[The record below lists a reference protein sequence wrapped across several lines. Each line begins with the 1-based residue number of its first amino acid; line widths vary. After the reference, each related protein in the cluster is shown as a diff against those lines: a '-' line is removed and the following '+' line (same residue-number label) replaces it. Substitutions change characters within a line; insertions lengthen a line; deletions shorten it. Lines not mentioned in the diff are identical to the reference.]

1 MPGSKLFMFNIAAVA
16 AAAPFLAKQQSE
28 GGKVSITIATT
39 NDVYSMYAR
48 PMSGNGY
55 YFQGTPSEQFYSIC
69 EKDAD
74 TCYGTAG
81 AMDMPEASV
90 DKLYNIDLS
99 ATGGKVMTKEDS
111 GCVDPS
117 KFDDM
122 VRDPASAWGNTAQM
136 AGTYKYLGLTAD
148 TDEYISMLPGDFVA
162 MSYLSSIT
170 YGQHMV
176 DMMNAGEVDLVAFG
190 DHEFQFKNKC
200 PPADLADH
208 PEYNDVCLSWNMAT
222 GNFLYLGSNVFEDAE
237 KTRLYG
243 STLEVADE
251 ISFVNATVPKN
262 KKVFDEETSYYAPSG
277 NYWFKMVKDKKV
289 CFTGTTEA
297 SADEPIIGST
307 NVWLSDEYEAGV
319 NATREMNE
327 DGCNLVIV
335 LTHQREGYDVLFWR
349 KAVVEEG
356 IKIDAIIG
364 GHDHFPAFLNLQHPT
379 KPDIIT
385 PVWKMGMD
393 GQMLGK
399 FVFDFDEQHPDGKLR
414 YAHAIPV
421 FDEQCDQHFIG
432 TDNEEWW
439 NNNVMQ
445 TWTHWVQ
452 PIKPL
457 QDTNM
462 TNLLFA
468 GFYDTAD
475 IRSAESRVG
484 NMLADLFLRNLSAHF
499 AALDGGNIRY
509 GLSQNFTERIPLTEL
524 DLYEETPFLDG
535 MVSYD
540 MSLMEVFG
548 YMIYSAPIA
557 MGGPNAPRPVT
568 SGFEIEMDPTTTEH
582 GGVKFIRFTGT
593 SHMAGI
599 VNRTQTECGHPT
611 LKCGEII
618 WNAEEGWKV
627 DPFTM
632 VIVTA
637 PDYNARYSPDDSPTL
652 RRSYYLTQ
660 MSDLCR
666 RGAESYAIDLMESRH
681 PSLALLVLTSSTP
694 TSTTTTGSSRP
705 HYTEDSIKAA
715 DEFCGS
721 KAAGSYCMYWQTTA
735 GQVCH
740 GTEVSCSSLLVEGR
754 RLAVAD
760 ADSQTCWA
768 RLDSTIPERSV
779 HVWTD
784 EAVTPEGVKVIDT
797 TTPMADGSA
806 AAAMLLSGPWYVGGE
821 HPEDLEAY
829 GISDP
834 DVESMEMANLPVRR
848 WLEST
853 PAASTD
859 SFVLASFAGE
869 APKKTVGQF
878 YGAKVN
884 PRTILALHQ

>member
-1 MPGSKLFMFNIAAVA
+1 MSGNKYLMFNLAAVA
-16 AAAPFLAKQQSE
+16 TAAPFLAKHQSV

-55 YFQGTPSEQFYSIC
+55 YFEGTPSEQFYSIF

-81 AMDMPEASV
+81 AMGMPEASV
-90 DKLYNIDLS
+90 DKLHNIDLS

-122 VRDPASAWGNTAQM
+122 VRDPSSAWGNTAQM

-176 DMMNAGEVDLVAFG
+176 DIMNAGEVDLVAFG
-190 DHEFQFKNKC
+190 NHEFQFKNKC
-200 PPADLADH
+200 PPADLGNH
-208 PEYNDVCLSWNMAT
+208 PEYNDVCVAWNMAT
-222 GNFLYLGSNVFEDAE
+222 GNFLYLSNNVFEDAK
-237 KTRLYG
+237 KTKLFG
-243 STLEVADE
+243 STLKVPDE
-251 ISFVNATVPKN
+251 ISFVNAAVPKN
-262 KKVFDEETSYYAPSG
+262 KKVFNEETSYYAPSG
-277 NYWFKMVKDKKV
+277 DYWFKMVKGKKV
-289 CFTGTTEA
+289 CFTGTTETSAA
-297 SADEPIIGST
+297 SDIAGKS
-307 NVWLSDEYEAGV
+307 NVWFSDMMESAVEA
-319 NATREMNE
+319 ARKMNE
-327 DGCNLVIV
+327 DGCNLVII
-335 LTHQREGYDVLFWR
+335 LTHQREGYDVLLWR

-356 IKIDAIIG
+356 IRIDAIIG
-364 GHDHFPAFLNLQHPT
+364 AHDHFPAFLNLQHPT

-393 GQMLGK
+393 AQILGK
-399 FVFDFDEQHPDGKLR
+399 FVFDFDDQHPNGKLR
-414 YAHAIPV
+414 FAHAIPV
-421 FDEQCDQHFIG
+421 LDGQCDQHFIG

-445 TWTHWVQ
+445 TWSHWVQ

-457 QDTNM
+457 QDTNIS
-462 TNLLFA
+462 NLLFA
-468 GFYDTAD
+468 GLYDTAD
-475 IRSAESRVG
+475 IRSAESRAG
-484 NMLADLFLRNLSAHF
+484 NMLADLFLRNISAHF
-499 AALDGGNIRY
+499 AALCGGTIRY
-509 GLSQNFTERIPLTEL
+509 GLSQNFTERLPLTAL
-524 DLYEETPFLDG
+524 DLFEETPFLGG

-540 MSLMEVFG
+540 ISLMEVFG

-568 SGFEIEMDPTTTEH
+568 SGFEIEMDPTSTQH

-599 VNRTQTECGHPT
+599 VNRTQAECGHPT

-632 VIVTA
+632 VVVTVPA
-637 PDYNARYSPDDSPTL
+637 YNARYSPNDAPTL
-652 RRSYYLTQ
+652 RRSYHLTQ

-666 RGAESYAIDLMESRH
+666 RGADSYAIDLNGES
-681 PSLALLVLTSSTP
+681 TSFACPPGPDFFNYLNKQLPWTDCGYVDGG
-694 TSTTTTGSSRP
+694 STTTPSP
-705 HYTEDSIKAA
+705 V
-715 DEFCGS
+715 
-721 KAAGSYCMYWQTTA
+721 TTTTSA
-735 GQVCH
+735 P
-740 GTEVSCSSLLVEGR
+740 GTLTFWHQILI
-754 RLAVAD
+754 RLASVAD
-760 ADSQTCWA
+760 ADSSTCWA
-768 RLDSTIPERSV
+768 HLDSTILKRSV

-784 EAVTPEGVKVIDT
+784 EAVTPKDAEVIDT
-797 TTPMADGSA
+797 STPMAEGLVGA
-806 AAAMLLSGPWYVGGE
+806 GLLLPKPWYVGGE
-821 HPEDLEAY
+821 HPEDLKVY

-834 DVESMEMANLPVRR
+834 DVESMEFANLPVRR
-848 WLEST
+848 WLEKASGASEDDLVLT
-853 PAASTD
+853 PPVES
-859 SFVLASFAGE
+859 
-869 APKKTVGQF
+869 PKKTVGQF
-878 YGAKVN
+878 YGMKVD